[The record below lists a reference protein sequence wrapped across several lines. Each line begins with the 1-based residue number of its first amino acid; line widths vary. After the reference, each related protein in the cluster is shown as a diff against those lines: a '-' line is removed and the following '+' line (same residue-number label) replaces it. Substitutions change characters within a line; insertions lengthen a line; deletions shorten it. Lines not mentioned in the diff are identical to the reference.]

1 MKTKIKKEEYKS
13 IITNFPDLICI
24 SGLNFFIMV
33 IGVWA
38 LPQMPEHVQ
47 LYFALAILLSAIYFT
62 KHIIFF
68 IINTYLKRKNKNE
81 N

>member
-1 MKTKIKKEEYKS
+1 MKNNNYKS
-13 IITNFPDLICI
+13 IIGDFPDLICI
-24 SGLNFFIMV
+24 SGLSFFIIL

-62 KHIIFF
+62 RQMVEF
-68 IINTYLKRKNKNE
+68 IINKYLKNE
-81 N
+81 KKK